1 MFKTVSIVHIHNTNS
16 SKYLSQIRVVFVKVR
31 VDWDVGK
38 YTYIWSLSFQ
48 YNEWQM
54 QFLFVHIQELIG
66 TCTDEVGLN
75 VV

>member
-38 YTYIWSLSFQ
+38 YTYIWSLSVQ
-48 YNEWQM
+48 YNE
-54 QFLFVHIQELIG
+54 
-66 TCTDEVGLN
+66 
-75 VV
+75 